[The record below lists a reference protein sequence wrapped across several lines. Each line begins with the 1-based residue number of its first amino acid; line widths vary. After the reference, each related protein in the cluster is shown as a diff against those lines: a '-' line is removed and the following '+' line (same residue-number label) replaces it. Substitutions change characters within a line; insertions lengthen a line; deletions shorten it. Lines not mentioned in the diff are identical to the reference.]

1 MSKQR
6 RILFAAVTAAVGV
19 LLVSGCAPEK
29 ETPANAVAESM
40 AEVKPVVFTE
50 LEETVQKTVC
60 ENFAPEK
67 TREDRIALRATAEYA
82 TQKKKSAPL
91 PPAKEETAPVQEAQC
106 EIKNI
111 SLTPSGQRADTRP
124 ARAAWN
130 EESSLSDINIAQE
143 QEKVN
148 TKEAPPTP
156 PAEISYSANG
166 WQPTAAEHDHGA
178 GVDSG
183 VCPACGLL
191 YGPAGGVQGQYTAQD
206 GLMD

>member
-29 ETPANAVAESM
+29 EIPANAVAESM
-40 AEVKPVVFTE
+40 VEAKPVICVI
-50 LEETVQKTVC
+50 EETVRKPAC
-60 ENFAPEK
+60 EEVAPEK
-67 TREDRIALRATAEYA
+67 TREDRIALRAAEHA

-91 PPAKEETAPVQEAQC
+91 PPAKEETAPVQKAQC

-111 SLTPSGQRADTRP
+111 SLTPSSQGADTGP
-124 ARAAWN
+124 VPAAWN

-148 TKEAPPTP
+148 TKEAPPAP
-156 PAEISYSANG
+156 SAEISYSANG
-166 WQPTAAEHDHGA
+166 WQPTAAEHDHGT
-178 GVDSG
+178 GTDSG

-191 YGPAGGVQGQYTAQD
+191 YGPAGGAQGQYTAQD

>member
-67 TREDRIALRATAEYA
+67 TREDRIALRAAERIETKGEPVQTVA
-82 TQKKKSAPL
+82 SPVLEEVSAVEAESRPIQSVQE
-91 PPAKEETAPVQEAQC
+91 PPVAFVPPTEETSVSVP
-106 EIKNI
+106 
-111 SLTPSGQRADTRP
+111 TPS
-124 ARAAWN
+124 
-130 EESSLSDINIAQE
+130 
-143 QEKVN
+143 
-148 TKEAPPTP
+148 
-156 PAEISYSANG
+156 AEISYSANG
-166 WQPTAAEHDHGA
+166 WQPTAAEHDHGTGA
-178 GVDSG
+178 DSG

>member
-1 MSKQR
+1 M
-6 RILFAAVTAAVGV
+6 
-19 LLVSGCAPEK
+19 
-29 ETPANAVAESM
+29 
-40 AEVKPVVFTE
+40 
-50 LEETVQKTVC
+50 
-60 ENFAPEK
+60 
-67 TREDRIALRATAEYA
+67 RATAEHA

-111 SLTPSGQRADTRP
+111 SLTPSSQGADTGP
-124 ARAAWN
+124 VPAAWN

-156 PAEISYSANG
+156 SAEISYSANG
-166 WQPTAAEHDHGA
+166 WQPTAAEHDHGTGA
-178 GVDSG
+178 DSG

>member
-6 RILFAAVTAAVGV
+6 RILFAAVAAAVGV

-40 AEVKPVVFTE
+40 MEVKPVVFAE
-50 LEETVQKTVC
+50 LEETVQKPAC
-60 ENFAPEK
+60 EEIAPEK
-67 TREDRIALRATAEYA
+67 TREDRIALRAAEHA

-91 PPAKEETAPVQEAQC
+91 PPAQEETAPVQEAQC

-148 TKEAPPTP
+148 TKEAPPAP
-156 PAEISYSANG
+156 SAEISYSANG
-166 WQPTAAEHDHGA
+166 WQPTAAEHNHGA
-178 GVDSG
+178 GADSG

-191 YGPAGGVQGQYTAQD
+191 YGPAGGAQGQYTAQD

>member
-1 MSKQR
+1 MSKRR
-6 RILFAAVTAAVGV
+6 RILFTAGIAAVGV

-29 ETPANAVAESM
+29 EIAANAVTESM
-40 AEVKPVVFTE
+40 VEVKPVVFTE
-50 LEETVQKTVC
+50 LEETVQKPAC
-60 ENFAPEK
+60 EEVAPEK
-67 TREDRIALRATAEYA
+67 TREDRIALRATAEHA

-111 SLTPSGQRADTRP
+111 SLTPSSQGADTGP
-124 ARAAWN
+124 VPAAWN

-156 PAEISYSANG
+156 SAEISYSTNG
-166 WQPTAAEHDHGA
+166 WQPTAAEHDHGTGA
-178 GVDSG
+178 DSG
-183 VCPACGLL
+183 ICPACGLL